1 MQDFLDYSGIQQ
13 NEKSLLLDISAIPF
27 IEEKFTDDLI
37 NQQLILLRSQ
47 DIIKEPNNDKQ
58 LTNAAIQ
65 LKKKVIASLEKYSQL
80 LICKDNSIRQVI
92 KQDLI
97 LINQEYQVLLNMVD
111 QSEKVS
117 DEVYQIIK
125 LLGEF
130 MEQMTI
136 KSNEKKDILYS
147 KTLSDQQQI
156 YKNQSESQQTNSY
169 ESFQKQRSLPIKLYQ
184 KQNNNSF
191 ESDESTIISNQTVS
205 AINNK
210 IQKLISILKSNQE
223 YQIMINLAQEIL
235 NNSDNNDTFRR
246 LRQLS
251 KQYEDPDI
259 KKLVKVCYLKQ
270 LAQEQS
276 QTNTSKREF
285 YDLVIKIKS
294 QIPENN
300 KIHKMMISSL
310 YDEIVK
316 KGVPNSEWESYM
328 KQLYN

>member
-1 MQDFLDYSGIQQ
+1 MQDFLDYSGIQS
-13 NEKSLLLDISAIPF
+13 NEKTMLLDISAIPF

-251 KQYEDPDI
+251 KQYEDPEI

>member
-1 MQDFLDYSGIQQ
+1 MQDFLDFTGITY
-13 NEKSLLLDISAIPF
+13 NEKSMLLDISAIPL

-47 DIIKEPNNDKQ
+47 EIVKEPDNDKQ
-58 LTNAAIQ
+58 LTNSAIS
-65 LKKKVIASLEKYSQL
+65 LKKKVIASLEKYSQM
-80 LICKDNSIRQVI
+80 LINKDNSIRQVI
-92 KQDLI
+92 KQDLM
-97 LINQEYQVLLNMVD
+97 LINSEYQVLMNMVD
-111 QSEKVS
+111 QGEKVS
-117 DEVYQIIK
+117 DEVQQIVK

-136 KSNEKKDILYS
+136 KSNEKKDIQYS
-147 KTLSDQQQI
+147 KTFSDQQQI
-156 YKNQSESQQTNSY
+156 YKNHTESQQINSY

-184 KQNNNSF
+184 KQSNNSF
-191 ESDESTIISNQTVS
+191 ESDENSQCYQQQNIK
-205 AINNK
+205 INYNIE
-210 IQKLISILKSNQE
+210 IQLRL
-223 YQIMINLAQEIL
+223 L
-235 NNSDNNDTFRR
+235 SDDKFGYNNDTFRR

-251 KQYEDPDI
+251 KQYEDPEV

-310 YDEIVK
+310 YDEVVK
-316 KGVPNSEWESYM
+316 KGVPNSEWEQYM